1 MEEGTEGVQTEG
13 RIVKCGKQ
21 LVSYQKEVKLK
32 SSGQKTNPHAA
43 VIQYLHASTDCF
55 TQLALKQQQG
65 FKGLVH
71 TNNKMTYF
79 SLTSSG
85 IEPYRQFRF
94 YAPRV

>member
-1 MEEGTEGVQTEG
+1 MEERIEGVQTEG
-13 RIVKCGKQ
+13 RIVKCGEQ
-21 LVSYQKEVKLK
+21 LVFYQKEVKLK

-43 VIQYLHASTDCF
+43 VIQYLHTCF

-71 TNNKMTYF
+71 PNYKRTYF

-85 IEPYRQFRF
+85 I
-94 YAPRV
+94 